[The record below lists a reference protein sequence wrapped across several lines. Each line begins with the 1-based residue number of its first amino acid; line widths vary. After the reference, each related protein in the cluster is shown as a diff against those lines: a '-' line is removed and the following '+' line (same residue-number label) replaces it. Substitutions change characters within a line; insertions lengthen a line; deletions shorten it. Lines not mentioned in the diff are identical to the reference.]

1 MHSAGSWSS
10 GWSSFS
16 CAEEHSLLY
25 KPSKK
30 KKKKLIK
37 NAEKLFF
44 FLVFWFIKLIKHL
57 DHDPAETENAP
68 FIKLFGPDYP
78 LPCNLSP
85 CSGQAVDQLEL
96 IAFDSLFASA

>member
-44 FLVFWFIKLIKHL
+44 LVFWFIKLIKHL
-57 DHDPAETENAP
+57 DYDPAETENAP
-68 FIKLFGPDYP
+68 FIKLFGPDYL

-85 CSGQAVDQLEL
+85 CSGQAVCQLEL